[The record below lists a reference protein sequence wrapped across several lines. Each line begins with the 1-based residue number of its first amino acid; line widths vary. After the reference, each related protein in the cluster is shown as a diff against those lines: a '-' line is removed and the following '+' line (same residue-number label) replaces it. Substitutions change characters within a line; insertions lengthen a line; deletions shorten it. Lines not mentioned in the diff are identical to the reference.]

1 MMRRTTYTSKRI
13 IKMLFGILTILL
25 LSTQEIWGQTYS
37 IDLYAQNYAGGSG
50 TKNDPYL
57 ISNDKELAKL
67 ARDVNNGNTSQAF
80 LGKYFKLTADIDLSG
95 GIWMPIGKYYNYG
108 NGNGNNRLFF
118 GKFDGNGHVIK
129 NMHIQWEGTDAWSAW
144 GLFSTLQ
151 GSSSTNL
158 TTVTNLII
166 ENAVVEKK
174 PGFKP
179 YGPGYN
185 VGVVA
190 GEIYGNTELSNIII
204 RGSEIKDNDETYEIN
219 NESKIGGISGNVQTD
234 SKNETFRIFNIAA
247 DTKINMLK
255 NTSVFNNKFHI
266 AQGFGRFSYDMKGGD
281 NIIEPTNIYLFG
293 NGLNIE
299 NTSTNINKGG
309 ITANCQ
315 NENNAKK
322 YTSTW
327 YYTQD
332 VTGGKNLGIKVNAA
346 TFANDFVDKANT
358 LITTKSLEE
367 DKNPWTF
374 TNGAL
379 NMYSKIDVS
388 LVENTY
394 NRNDLQVSYT
404 LTSNQFKDEYTFSW
418 TVEGEAI
425 TPNKGSNGKTIT
437 LPLSNKKRTGVV
449 IITNGNTG
457 SVILK
462 KHFEIKPKYYSIDL
476 YADSYSGGT
485 GTKEDPIII
494 SSDLEL
500 AKLAR
505 DVETWQMKDSKYFKL
520 ANDISLDK
528 GLWMPIGN
536 TKYSWAFFKGK
547 FDGDG
552 HTIDNMHICWKDNSG
567 SWGAWGL
574 FSVLNGQAS
583 DEARVCRITN
593 LIIDNA
599 VVEKEEGYM
608 PVGNGLNIGILAGE
622 LAGGNSEISNIIIR
636 NSKITDNKE
645 TYTTPEIAVGGIVGK
660 AVDGQIYRIYNLSSE
675 ADINMFDHASLK
687 SGNTC
692 LAEGIG
698 YYGVVNNSNSFVILP
713 TNIYVHG
720 KVSTANNR
728 CKVGE
733 VVGNRNVNA
742 ESGETATWY
751 YANKTNSSS
760 SNIATNG
767 TQKSEVDF
775 ATTFAS
781 QNNLYISANNFQ
793 DKLNWSY
800 TSGTGF
806 NFGSTKLT
814 VKRGYNTIITAETIE
829 GNAGNEKYFW
839 YTSSDKKNWTL
850 QNENNAYNDFSI
862 SLEDYDQ
869 FVYALLE
876 DGSSQSGVAKIDARK
891 VDAVMKTNEET
902 NTLYIEITNNIWE
915 NNDKLNVTYSWV
927 KNGKEETVAPT
938 FDKSSLAPTDKLSCH
953 VIVTTKDGV
962 ELLNKWLVYAKSV
975 VYLCPA
981 GVTVTTADGKT
992 ISYNAGDDSNDGL
1005 TPATAVRTW
1014 KGAYSKLTVK
1024 GSWDDNTI
1032 VLMGKSDQS
1041 VTNDGSD
1048 GFPNNNDYYS
1058 SSEKWE
1064 NAKASS
1070 PFFRNTTITG
1080 SWDGVDYKGV
1090 IEMYGGHYRNHSIAI
1105 FGDTRFQY
1113 LAFNRNPN
1121 NTEGDYFD
1129 ILYCQFYN
1137 LEMGE
1142 GIQMTNYQKMY
1153 QGDGTIKGAV
1163 STSFQIFGGFM
1174 DDNRFSPLST
1184 EGNLKKMDD
1193 ALPHGRE
1200 GFKIKIKSGHF
1211 STICVGGRQT
1221 TDNRNG
1227 VMGSPNMPIKC
1238 TIDVDIDRNFND
1250 NHNENNSD
1258 LDVAVV
1264 LAGNH
1269 EGAMVGDVDIIIK
1282 SGKIGRVVNGSL
1294 GARRNT
1300 SNYNAPYNTYMGR
1313 ANILID
1319 PEHSENNNNTDI
1331 NSRVE
1336 ITEIYGGSTGRGFQG
1351 GQWIENPFYGYST
1364 ITIKG
1369 GTFLIPTKCTPEEI
1383 FSGIYGAGAG
1393 GMNGIGDDTN
1403 HTTDERI
1410 PYWTNSSTKS
1420 VMAFGNYYTAKN
1432 NLCMYKCYNA
1442 DTHTYTEVDPRLTNN
1457 KIIIEGGIFGS
1468 ETRKIDGIY
1477 GGGSGYMSKD
1487 LWIADSKPSTYGG
1500 NIYGKAGE
1508 TVTSLTINGGEFYCK
1523 NGIFAGGRGTD
1534 YYYAT
1539 KAYNGNPDDYQELGK
1554 IYGNVELTINGGKF
1568 HCPIFG
1574 GGYGVADA
1582 KLLNS
1587 NNINTLENM
1596 ARLYGSST
1604 VKINGG
1610 TFFEN
1615 IYGGG
1620 DMAVVEK
1627 GTNVIISDRAD
1638 IRADVFAGGNGR
1650 IKRADTDYT
1659 INNNTWHPEKVGKV
1673 LGNTNLTFFGS
1684 TKVAPYIYGDI
1695 YGGGNLAQVEG
1706 DTHINM
1712 YAANFAGEIFGG
1724 GKGRI
1729 TDNNG
1734 KELYTYADVTGN
1746 TFVSLAKDQGVQI
1759 NDKEKEED
1767 NYSINVIWNKKLDST
1782 KENFIEWDT
1791 NKAKFFADGKFLNPH
1806 NIYGGGNL
1814 ACNVTGKAT
1823 LNIQKGMTPF
1833 SLLKTTE
1840 WKVAYDDNNNP
1851 HFSVFGG
1858 GYGLNTTVDNTDV
1871 TVNVEGD
1878 YSVYDAEIEDD
1889 TEQLSKGQTPLRA
1902 KSDMNVFDNSK
1913 GIPNFTIL
1921 AVLGG
1926 GYAGTVDNDAK
1937 VTIDGKTFIHRV
1949 YGGGFGDPKSTSN
1962 NETGKIGGNT
1972 EVYVKG
1978 GNIYGDV
1985 FGGGAGVKPKKDASS
2000 TYTYFTNVAKVYE
2013 TTKVEVSDDAH
2024 VYGNVYG
2031 GGDMANIGSYET
2043 HDNPEAYF
2051 GNKPKSISTFD
2062 QTNGKF
2068 ISYEAT
2074 DYKSFVNIIGG
2085 NIFGEIFAGGKGLK
2099 KAEAPEY
2106 NKVGRINGNTILHIA
2121 NTNEAGMERI
2131 TPMVWNRVYGGCAY
2145 GVVDGNTLVHVEGGM
2160 LGLNIFGGG
2169 YGDIPITNDKTDD
2182 NSGQSTASS
2191 TLEQVLGKKDTKNE
2205 GTYACILGNTKVQID
2220 GGEWLWDR
2228 KADKNGNI
2236 TTWLDVQSDS
2246 EKVCENLDE
2255 FKDIIYAIHN
2265 ANTLGEITNAKAKA
2279 AMSRIINNKDTK
2291 EFFELTDGD
2300 FGSASFS
2307 KNHNIFGGGNRACY
2321 VGYDINGNSTGDGTG
2336 EAIVEINHSPV
2347 TEIIGANGKSLNI
2360 LDFTTLQGLCWYL
2373 AEKNSNN
2380 PQFSV
2385 FGAGYG
2391 ANTKV
2396 RNAKVYAQAGAMIEE
2411 NGTPNKIN
2419 GKYFRYASQEE
2430 DRLKYTNFETN
2441 LYIDYMAVSKE
2452 DKKLYYGSV
2461 DGTSDDADTFRRYYN
2476 TRMAWILGIP
2486 GFTFQEIHG
2495 GGFSGYVKE
2504 DTYVETNNQLTCY
2517 NIYGGGLGAL
2527 PYGTLNETTDK
2538 DNHYDFGSV
2547 GGNSK
2552 VFFKSGNVARNVYGG
2567 GAGIES
2573 IRVSGNNIVSL
2584 DSKTGSIIDFPDMAR
2599 VKGKTEVH
2607 IYGENVGVPPLVIDR
2622 TVIMGNVYGGGDVA
2636 NVGLNTQKATAKK
2649 IDDAESLSPS
2659 NFTSFVNVRGG
2670 TILSK
2675 IFAGGNGRTADV
2687 CGDYTKLGGIYGN
2700 ACVVTGR
2707 PVMTYPYN
2715 EFATGST
2722 TEYTSTSLN
2731 PSEEKYLVNPDA
2743 TVNKD
2748 LMPSIMNSIYGG
2760 GQNGTVYGNTLV
2772 AIKDGALYYN
2782 IFGGGWGDEE
2792 TNTSANITGN
2802 TNLSITGGQAML
2814 TSYWS
2819 TTMRNW
2825 EPATI
2830 VGDKTYSPQYIPATQ
2845 KFKVNHNIYGG
2856 GDKTCV
2862 VGEKDKDGNL
2872 VENSGNTYIKLE
2884 KGLLHDNTQLL
2895 SGVSTTQFFNSNEW
2909 KEIFNKVGSP
2919 HFCVFGGGFGEKTFV
2934 LNDSHIEVA
2943 MEARGSINKGNDII
2957 KGEEHKHFFSDYSMM
2972 DIVGGGF
2979 SGQVNGTTHIYGAG
2993 GASCRRVFGGGFYSS
3008 VKATDINIKAIDCH
3022 DIFGGG
3028 FMGDVEKETKVV
3040 IGSQDSKTSTFG
3052 NDDIYIHGN
3061 VYGGNDVSGAVNIV
3075 LDSNGYFKDNGGTG
3089 TNVNI
3094 YGGHIYGDVYGAGNG
3109 NYLYALDKKGNKKVT
3124 VNEYYPVNPND
3135 SESETIPLVYTVPMR
3150 ETMPSYMAASD
3161 AAKIVNIN
3169 SWRPITNKVN
3179 IDIKGNSTSDI
3190 ITIDGDVYGGGNS
3203 ASVKKVHDYD
3213 SDNQEG
3219 AIKINIGNNVN
3230 IRSVFMGCN
3239 GEALFAKSEDND
3251 FMNKFQKL
3259 NGDVENGKELNLA
3272 DTIDWINDPSNK
3284 GISTIYLSTE
3294 NAQRPLV
3301 YPHLLDL
3308 YFQSVETDIQGQLT
3322 WNGSESGDG
3331 LTNCN
3336 IGTFCCGGNR
3346 GNMSV
3351 YPNSVG
3357 NVVDYT
3363 FPAGLVITN
3372 KIVGG
3377 CNNANYNYKDLV
3389 THEGG
3394 YLLGNTHSEYPF
3406 IKLTIKNK
3414 FEPKE
3419 DNNAYIGGNV
3429 YGGCYQA
3436 GTVRGDISVILQSD
3450 MLEGK
3455 SKEKLDNSNDFLSS
3469 KPQYSALNVYGAGYG
3484 MESYVYGNTDVR
3496 VAEGMKCDTVST
3508 TSDIFNASGVS
3519 ANFVYGGGQQGN
3531 VIGVTNVD
3539 VLNGHIYKSVTGGSY
3554 SGYVWGST
3562 QVKVGY
3568 PIYYKVKD
3576 KQSGIYLLNRSD
3588 KNNKFIDHEGNTE
3601 TGAILSDLASETIKQ
3616 DIKLIAGD
3624 IISQAVYESIIGKQG
3639 LTTEFVKN
3647 DCFEKCISKPASP
3660 LTWNDINIKIGE
3672 AVYGGGYSVAQGTS
3686 VLANDSTVLK
3696 YTDRYNIDKAF
3707 TTENSR
3713 LVDLAE
3719 LPNGTTKGFGG
3730 NTTILVADNSN
3741 PSSTRDHITISH
3753 QEMKSIVLPK
3763 GTDLFGYY
3771 YKDKN
3776 GNYRY
3781 ISLQDH
3787 YFYGGGEEYAKPEE
3801 QGTDKNIYVYDSEG
3815 GIFGDGHQSYAEG
3828 FRSADLT
3835 GYGFAG
3841 TTINKPKI
3849 INTFQRMDILRLE
3862 DNCFNVLGARDYAT
3876 NVTNKTP
3883 YSIARVGE
3891 IQMFAKNIALK
3902 GNKLQ
3907 GKTVNRARN
3916 YMGLANNIHYVGAV
3930 TSNVPF
3936 NEASKEAWR
3945 NDTGEIPA
3953 SGDYA
3958 NKSYLEVKQ
3967 SYIDQYKK
3975 DTDEATFQKRNE
3987 GTAKNMIGIAS
3998 GYALKIQNVQELY
4011 DANKKIV
4018 DKIYYGPIYG
4028 VIEMN
4033 LIDVREDEGGGYVY
4047 ADNVHKRDN
4056 GNNPDFLETTGN
4068 FVFPYD
4074 AKQNRYIVDDCFP
4087 TGFSGLKTND
4097 PDSEIDVHYW
4107 YVTGFNYYYNAHITC
4122 FTYKDAMK
4130 FNNDNSDGLTVL
4142 AGLKP
4147 NQPVTVHS
4155 WKMRSGHPD
4164 NKNDYSCDLEYR
4176 NYLPGKTEGNV
4187 DIDNEDV
4194 AGKYTLRVGGSSSYT
4209 YSNPEASDTED
4220 ANKGFAAVLPMNATG
4235 AFDSNN
4241 YIRQALP
4248 SELNNG
4254 DAKIS
4259 FELSDNVNNTT
4270 TEYFNKH
4277 LSKKCLATL
4286 ILKAPA
4292 YSKYNSEKDNKPIIS
4307 KVATSTFF
4315 TLSATGNY
4323 EKVEN
4328 NTNLSEGKDYY
4339 IKNGI
4344 EGEYAKVNNT
4354 TKIFKKNTDGYAPVN
4369 NIKDVIAG
4377 ENYFCEVPRIYT
4389 YTIYLTI
4396 EYVQGPNINGN
4407 ITVDNCALPG
4417 EMIRLKKNNVTIAAD
4432 QAFSANGYYW
4442 RIGKRKKNADGKWEF
4457 EDNTEWNITKKAAGY
4472 DTYKQGDAKTAEGLF
4487 KNCKYDKT
4495 NDYLDIPAYYFMNG
4509 YGVQLGITM
4518 NGLDKIFTVDMDN
4531 DNEFLIHNYH
4541 RMNPHKE
4548 GLDLHLA
4555 EAIKRAKEEKDV
4567 ATGTTTVPFAEPR
4580 IYISDLS
4587 DLTAF
4592 INFIDTIGADGKAPR
4607 YGANAQ
4613 FVLQK
4618 DLTVPS
4624 DFVCGTG
4631 IFHGIFHGNG
4641 HVIHGLPQDKS
4652 LLAENQGQIYNLGLE
4667 SGNIAAKGSTNGGA
4681 YHCCFEQ
4688 NPSSSPSSSE
4698 ASSSLSD
4705 GVSTPFAPIVYR
4717 MDGSADTHYT
4727 SDDFKYGRV
4736 AYDLNE
4742 YYLRARYSNEA
4753 TNPDDMKALKY
4764 VYDYYANGDYQYA
4777 NRTDAIT
4784 GKNTGIT
4791 YLRTGLDSDLPN
4803 YEQAETRHNQAHD
4816 IDKARVK
4823 AGSSSASS
4831 SSPSSSTPSSS
4842 SPSSA
4847 PSSSSPSS
4855 FDGVSTP
4862 FAYEPLFDANHAAT
4876 TLAASNIMNDFIF
4889 WGQKLQATPESCP
4902 QAIESHQNCYM
4913 TNRVYRTAGYYGDT
4927 KLDAFHYNAYNYL
4940 GGTMT
4945 TYVHQPSI
4953 TAIDF
4958 TCKGDISKATKTI
4971 NGIFYPPVDD
4981 NAKVFSDFSVKNDV
4995 TKNLLVYTNNNV
5007 DIDSDTEAYDVV
5019 NKYLRYNESTRES
5032 LIKGHHVF
5040 TNTEGFTTAFLHLVE
5055 RTADN
5060 KNSEGGICENNNFCA
5075 PLPFTVT
5082 NRAWYVRKPQQYAND
5097 NTGAWEGICLP
5108 FTVHKV
5114 VASINGE
5121 ITHFYG
5127 IPTTDELST
5136 PALNTHTLHHEY
5148 WLRGLTTVGKD
5159 GTDIAATFQRPG
5171 LTSDGLFMPI
5181 AESSGSTSAGSSS
5194 PSAGSGSTSAG
5205 SGSPSLSEGVSYTF
5219 ATPFFID
5226 TYESRLYNKDANPYY
5241 AAPHTYSNYPLLTSE
5256 VPYIVRFPGDGYYE
5270 FDLSSKFYNDILGK
5284 SEPEQTVAFNAYGY
5298 ENMETSYGSITIP
5311 VTKQMATTKD
5321 GYTHCGTFAAKDIKK
5336 DAIYSMNDKGNAF
5349 ISETS
5354 TATSIMPF
5362 RTYMTAKTTKAK
5374 ALSYAPS
5381 MIKIA
5386 ESTGIDK
5393 ITPEIG
5399 VADKDDATGSY
5410 LIVRPINNNKVRIE
5424 SNISTTIY
5432 VYTITGQLYRILDV
5446 IPGNSVY
5453 SGFQQGA
5460 YIFGKAKI
5468 MVQ

>member
-25 LSTQEIWGQTYS
+25 MSTQEIWGQTYS

-108 NGNGNNRLFF
+108 KDNGNNRLFF

-129 NMHIQWEGTDAWSAW
+129 NMRIQWEGTDTWSAW

-151 GSSSTNL
+151 GASSTNL

-166 ENAVVEKK
+166 DSAVVEKK
-174 PGFKP
+174 PEFKP

-204 RGSEIKDNDETYEIN
+204 RGSRITDNDETYEIN
-219 NESKIGGISGNVQTD
+219 NESKIGGISGNIQNDGTY
-234 SKNETFRIFNIAA
+234 RIFNIAA
-247 DTKINMLK
+247 DTQINMLK
-255 NTSVFNNKFHI
+255 NTSVFNNKFCI
-266 AQGFGRFSYDMKGGD
+266 AQGFGRFSYNMNGGG

-293 NGLNIE
+293 NGLNVE
-299 NTSTNINKGG
+299 SSNSETNKNINKGG

-322 YTSTW
+322 YASTW
-327 YYTQD
+327 YYTQNVD
-332 VTGGKNLGIKVNAA
+332 GGKNLGTQKTDAA
-346 TFANDFVDKANT
+346 FKGEFAKIANEF
-358 LITTKSLEE
+358 ITKNNLTEE
-367 DKNPWTF
+367 KTAWYFN
-374 TNGAL
+374 NNNISMNNNL
-379 NMYSKIDVS
+379 DVYV
-388 LVENTY
+388 VENY
-394 NRNDLQVSYT
+394 NRNDYNVSFSIEGISPETDYT
-404 LTSNQFKDEYTFSW
+404 YTW
-418 TVEGEAI
+418 KVDNKEI
-425 TPNKGSNGKTIT
+425 TPAKGGKSIS
-437 LPLSNKKRTGVV
+437 LELSNKKRVGVV
-449 IITNGNTG
+449 TITDSKTQE
-457 SVILK
+457 VIMTK
-462 KHFEIKPKYYSIDL
+462 NFVINPKYYSIDL
-476 YADSYSGGT
+476 YADNYAQGSGSET
-485 GTKEDPIII
+485 DPYII
-494 SSDLEL
+494 SNDLEL
-500 AKLAR
+500 AKLAY
-505 DVETWQMKDSKYFKL
+505 DVNKGTATAGKYFKL
-520 ANDISLDK
+520 SNDINLDK
-528 GLWMPIGN
+528 ALWIPIGSTN
-536 TKYSWAFFKGK
+536 YEEKYFNGK

-552 HTIDNMHICWKDNSG
+552 YSIDNMRILWTDTNNGWST
-567 SWGAWGL
+567 WGL
-574 FSVLNGQAS
+574 FSAIKGTADN
-583 DEARVCRITN
+583 EANFCRITN
-593 LIIDNA
+593 LVMDRALI
-599 VVEKEEGYM
+599 EKEPNTNQTEKSGNVAVLVGEVLTTGY
-608 PVGNGLNIGILAGE
+608 
-622 LAGGNSEISNIIIR
+622 SEVSNIIVR
-636 NSKITDNKE
+636 NSVITDNNESYKRKQFR
-645 TYTTPEIAVGGIVGK
+645 VGGIIGNLE
-660 AVDGQIYRIYNLSSE
+660 DNHITRLFNLSSDVKIKMLSN
-675 ADINMFDHASLK
+675 ARLSDKCYM
-687 SGNTC
+687 
-692 LAEGIG
+692 AEGIG
-698 YYGVVNNSNSFVILP
+698 RYGAPKTSSSYAIPL

-720 KVSTANNR
+720 SIETTINSNNCYVGGVIGNNANN
-728 CKVGE
+728 
-733 VVGNRNVNA
+733 NNIT
-742 ESGETATWY
+742 STSSTWY
-751 YANKTNSSS
+751 YTEAVSVTT
-760 SNIATNG
+760 SNVVNYG
-767 TQKSEVDF
+767 TKQPLSDF
-775 ATTFAS
+775 ANIFAENCNS
-781 QNNLYISANNFQ
+781 YIAEKNIDGKSVWTYIN
-793 DKLNWSY
+793 SI
-800 TSGTGF
+800 GF
-806 NFGSTKLT
+806 KFSFTRLA
-814 VKRGYNTIITAETIE
+814 VKRGFNAEITAETVK
-829 GNAGNEKYFW
+829 GNAANEKYFW
-839 YTSSDKKNWTL
+839 YTSADKKIWEL
-850 QNENNAYNDFSI
+850 QNKDTASNPFT
-862 SLEDYDQ
+862 LPRKDYDQ
-869 FVYALLE
+869 YVYAELA
-876 DGSSQSGVAKIDARK
+876 DGSSRSGIIKIEAVRVEAKLIS
-891 VDAVMKTNEET
+891 NSGE
-902 NTLYIEITNNIWE
+902 NTISVSVTNNIWN
-915 NNDKLNVTYSWV
+915 NNDYLNITYSWV
-927 KNGKEETVAPT
+927 KNDEERPVSTT
-938 FDKSSLAPTDKLSCH
+938 STYDKSKLDKNDKLKCH
-953 VIVTTKDGV
+953 VVVKSQDGIV
-962 ELLNKWLVYAKSV
+962 LLDNWLVYVKSV
-975 VYLCPA
+975 IYICPA
-981 GVTVTTADGKT
+981 GVTVGSTT
-992 ISYNAGDDSNDGL
+992 YNAGDDSNDGL
-1005 TPATAVRTW
+1005 TPATAVKTW
-1014 KGAYSKLTVK
+1014 NGAYSKLAKEGT
-1024 GSWDDNTI
+1024 WDDNII
-1032 VLMGKSDQS
+1032 VLMGMSDYNVTNNSSNGFTS
-1041 VTNDGSD
+1041 VTFNKSAD
-1048 GFPNNNDYYS
+1048 
-1058 SSEKWE
+1058 WE
-1064 NAKASS
+1064 TQKSTS
-1070 PFFRNTTITG
+1070 PFFKNATITG
-1080 SWDGVDYKGV
+1080 SWNDVDYHGVMQMKG
-1090 IEMYGGHYRNHSIAI
+1090 GGNRNESLPIY
-1105 FGDTRFQY
+1105 GDTRFQH
-1113 LAFNRNPN
+1113 LTFKRN
-1121 NTEGDYFD
+1121 EYVSDKYD

-1142 GIQMTNYQKMY
+1142 GIQMINYKDMFDA
-1153 QGDGTIKGAV
+1153 DGTIYGAK
-1163 STSFQIFGGFM
+1163 STSFQIFGGFN
-1174 DDNRFSPLST
+1174 DDARFRNLW
-1184 EGNLKKMDD
+1184 EGDNLKKMDES
-1193 ALPHGRE
+1193 LPHGHE
-1200 GFKIKIKSGHF
+1200 GFSIKIKSGHY

-1221 TDNRNG
+1221 QSNING
-1227 VMGSPNMPIKC
+1227 LMGSPNMPIKC
-1238 TIDVDIDRNFND
+1238 TIDIDIDRDFND
-1250 NHNENNSD
+1250 KHTSGNGDNTPT
-1258 LDVAVV
+1258 LDVAVI

-1282 SGKIGRVVNGSL
+1282 SGNIGRVVNGSL
-1294 GARRNT
+1294 GAKRNV
-1300 SNYNAPYNTYMGR
+1300 NDNNNAPYNTFMGR

-1319 PEHSENNNNTDI
+1319 PAQSENNKQAKDI

-1336 ITEIYGGSTGRGFQG
+1336 ITEIYGGSAGRGFGDNQEV
-1351 GQWIENPFYGYST
+1351 ENPFYGQST

-1369 GTFLIPTKCTPEEI
+1369 GTFLIPKECYQDMI

-1393 GMNGIGDDTN
+1393 GMNGIGDDDN
-1403 HTTDERI
+1403 HTPDTRI
-1410 PYWTNSSTKS
+1410 PYWNDVNTKSVINFGGYATAKDKLCLYHCYNSSTRT
-1420 VMAFGNYYTAKN
+1420 FT
-1432 NLCMYKCYNA
+1432 
-1442 DTHTYTEVDPRLTNN
+1442 DIDPRETSTN
-1457 KIIIEGGIFGS
+1457 IIIEGGIFGS
-1468 ETRKIDGIY
+1468 STKPIDGIY
-1477 GGGSGYMSKD
+1477 AGGSGYMSLD
-1487 LWIADSKPSTYGG
+1487 LWPHKGIPSKVGG

-1508 TVTSLTINGGEFYCK
+1508 TVASMTINGGEFYCK

-1534 YYYAT
+1534 YFYAKKDNNKIYGT
-1539 KAYNGNPDDYQELGK
+1539 PSDYTDLGK
-1554 IYGNVELTINGGKF
+1554 IYGNVELTINGGIF
-1568 HCPIFG
+1568 HCPVFG

-1587 NNINTLENM
+1587 SDINTLNNM

-1620 DMAVVEK
+1620 DMAVVGK
-1627 GTNVIISDRAD
+1627 GTNVIISDSAD

-1650 IKRADTDYT
+1650 TKRADTDYD
-1659 INNNTWHPEKVGKV
+1659 IKDNTWNPELVGKV

-1729 TDNNG
+1729 TDDKG
-1734 KELYTYADVTGN
+1734 YAIADEGLYTYANVTGN

-1767 NYSINVIWNKKLDST
+1767 NFSINVIWNRKLDST
-1782 KENFIEWDT
+1782 KKNFIEWNT
-1791 NKAKFFADGKFLNPH
+1791 NKAEFFANGKFLNPH

-1814 ACNVTGKAT
+1814 ACEVTGKAT

-1858 GYGLNTTVDNTDV
+1858 GYGLNTTVGNTDV

-1902 KSDMNVFDNSK
+1902 KGEMNVFDNSK

-1949 YGGGFGDPKSTSN
+1949 YGGGFGDPTSTSN
-1962 NETGKIGGNT
+1962 NNTGKIGGNT

-1985 FGGGAGVKPKKDASS
+1985 FGGGAGVKPKND
-2000 TYTYFTNVAKVYE
+2000 TYFTDVAKVE
-2013 TTKVEVSDDAH
+2013 GTTKVEISDDAH
-2024 VYGNVYG
+2024 VFGNVYG

-2043 HDNPEAYF
+2043 HADPKTYY

-2062 QTNGKF
+2062 QTNGNF
-2068 ISYEAT
+2068 ISYKAT

-2085 NIFGEIFAGGKGLK
+2085 NIFGKIFAGGKGLK

-2220 GGEWLWDR
+2220 GGAWLWDR

-2236 TTWLDVQSDS
+2236 TTWLDVQTDN

-2291 EFFELTDGD
+2291 EFFEMTDGD
-2300 FGSASFS
+2300 FGSARFA

-2321 VGYDINGNSTGDGTG
+2321 VGYGIDGNSTGDGTG

-2347 TEIIGANGKSLNI
+2347 TEIIGANGKLLDI

-2396 RNAKVYAQAGAMIEE
+2396 RKATVYAQTGAMIEL
-2411 NGTPNKIN
+2411 NGTPNKID
-2419 GKYFRYASQEE
+2419 GKSFRYASQEE

-2495 GGFSGYVKE
+2495 GGFSGYVE
-2504 DTYVETNNQLTCY
+2504 DSTYVEANNQLACY

-2552 VFFKSGNVARNVYGG
+2552 VFIKSGNVAKNVYGG

-2573 IRVSGNNIVSL
+2573 IRVSGDNIVSL

-2607 IYGENVGVPPLVIDR
+2607 VYGENVGVPPLVIDR

-2636 NVGLNTQKATAKK
+2636 NVGLDSQKATAEK
-2649 IDDAESLSPS
+2649 IDVAKSLTPS

-2675 IFAGGNGRTADV
+2675 IFAGGKGRTADV

-2715 EFATGST
+2715 KFAKGST
-2722 TEYTSTSLN
+2722 TEYTSTSLD
-2731 PSEEKYLVNPDA
+2731 PSEQQYLDNPDA

-2748 LMPSIMNSIYGG
+2748 LMPNIMNSVYGG
-2760 GQNGTVYGNTLV
+2760 GQNGTIYGNTLV

-2782 IFGGGWGDEE
+2782 VFGGGWGDEE

-2862 VGEKDKDGNL
+2862 VGERDKDGNL
-2872 VENSGNTYIKLE
+2872 VANSGNTYIKLE

-2895 SGVSTTQFFNSNEW
+2895 SGVSTTQFFSSNEW

-2934 LNDSHIEVA
+2934 LSDSHIEVA

-2957 KGEEHKHFFSDYSMM
+2957 KGEEYKHFFSDYSMM

-2979 SGQVNGTTHIYGAG
+2979 SGQVNGTTHINGAG

-3008 VKATDINIKAIDCH
+3008 VKATDINIKAIDCQ

-3061 VYGGNDVSGAVNIV
+3061 IYGGNDVSGAINIV

-3203 ASVKKVHDYD
+3203 ASVQK
-3213 SDNQEG
+3213 SDNQVG

-3322 WNGSESGDG
+3322 WNGTESGDG
-3331 LTNCN
+3331 LTNCT

-3346 GNMSV
+3346 GNMNI
-3351 YPNSVG
+3351 YPNAKG
-3357 NVVDYT
+3357 NVINYI
-3363 FPAGLVITN
+3363 FPEGLTITD

-3406 IKLTIKNK
+3406 IKLTIKNQFK
-3414 FEPKE
+3414 PKE

-3436 GTVRGDISVILQSD
+3436 GTVRGDIVIDFQSD
-3450 MLEGK
+3450 MLGGK

-3469 KPQYSALNVYGAGYG
+3469 KPQYSALNVYGGGYG
-3484 MESYVYGNTDVR
+3484 MESYVYGNTDII
-3496 VAEGMKCDTVST
+3496 VAKGLKCSAPST
-3508 TSDIFNASGVS
+3508 SSSGEFNASGVS

-3539 VLNGHIYKSVTGGSY
+3539 VLNGHIYKAVTGGSY

-3576 KQSGIYLLNRSD
+3576 KQSGIYLLDRTD
-3588 KNNKFIDHEGNTE
+3588 KSNKYIDHEGNTE

-3639 LTTEFVKN
+3639 LTAEFVKT
-3647 DCFEKCISKPASP
+3647 DCFEKCVSSPASP
-3660 LTWNDINIKIGE
+3660 LTWDDINIQIGE
-3672 AVYGGGYSVAQGTS
+3672 AIYGGGYSVAQGTS

-3730 NTTILVADNSN
+3730 NTTILVADNSA

-3753 QEMKSIVLPK
+3753 QEMKSIVLPN

-3771 YKDKN
+3771 YKDKK

-3787 YFYGGGEEYAKPEE
+3787 YFYGDGEEYAKPEE

-3841 TTINKPKI
+3841 TTINNPKI

-3891 IQMFAKNIALK
+3891 IQMFAKNIALD

-3907 GKTVNRARN
+3907 DKSVKRARN

-3945 NDTGEIPA
+3945 NDTGEVPA

-3975 DTDEATFQKRNE
+3975 DQDEATFQKRNE

-4056 GNNPDFLETTGN
+4056 GNTPDFLETTGN

-4074 AKQNRYIVDDCFP
+4074 TKQNRYIVDDCFP
-4087 TGFSGLKTND
+4087 TGFYDPKTND

-4107 YVTGFNYYYNAHITC
+4107 YVTGFNYYYNAHITG

-4130 FNNDNSDGLTVL
+4130 FNNDNRDGLTVL

-4147 NQPVTVHS
+4147 NQPVTIHS
-4155 WKMRSGHPD
+4155 WKMRSGHPKD
-4164 NKNDYSCDLEYR
+4164 TNEYSCDLEYR
-4176 NYLPGKTEGNV
+4176 NYLPAKTEGNV
-4187 DIDNEDV
+4187 DIDNKDV
-4194 AGKYTLRVGGSSSYT
+4194 AGGYTLRVGGSSSYT
-4209 YSNPEASDTED
+4209 YSDPNAANIDA
-4220 ANKGFAAVLPMNATG
+4220 ANKGFAAVLPMNATS
-4235 AFDSNN
+4235 AFDSKN
-4241 YIRQALP
+4241 YIRQTLP

-4292 YSKYNSEKDNKPIIS
+4292 YSVYNSETDNKPIIS

-4344 EGEYAKVNNT
+4344 EGEYAKVNTT
-4354 TKIFKKNTDGYAPVN
+4354 TKIFKKNADGYAPV

-4377 ENYFCEVPRIYT
+4377 DNYFCEVPRVYT

-4457 EDNTEWNITKKAAGY
+4457 EDKTEWNTTNKATGY

-4555 EAIKRAKEEKDV
+4555 EAIKRAKKEKDA

-4592 INFIDTIGADGKAPR
+4592 INFIDAIGADGKVPR

-4631 IFHGIFHGNG
+4631 IFQGIFHGNG

-4742 YYLRARYSNEA
+4742 YYLRARYSNDA
-4753 TNPDDMKALKY
+4753 TKPDDMKALKY

-4791 YLRTGLDSDLPN
+4791 FLRTGLDSDLPN

-4823 AGSSSASS
+4823 
-4831 SSPSSSTPSSS
+4831 
-4842 SPSSA
+4842 
-4847 PSSSSPSS
+4847 
-4855 FDGVSTP
+4855 V
-4862 FAYEPLFDANHAAT
+4862 AYEPLFDDNHAAT

-4940 GGTMT
+4940 GGIMT

-4958 TCKGDISKATKTI
+4958 TCKGDISKSTGKI

-4981 NAKVFSDFSVKNDV
+4981 NAKVFSDFSVKDDV

-5007 DIDSDTEAYDVV
+5007 DINSDTEAYDVV
-5019 NKYLRYNESTRES
+5019 NKNLSYNESTRES

-5108 FTVHKV
+5108 FTIHKV

-5127 IPTTDELST
+5127 TPTADELST
-5136 PALNTHTLHHEY
+5136 PSRNTHTLHHEY
-5148 WLRGLTTVGKD
+5148 WLRGLTTVDKN

-5181 AESSGSTSAGSSS
+5181 AESSGSPSAGSGS

-5241 AAPHTYSNYPLLTSE
+5241 ATPHTYSNYPLLTSE
-5256 VPYIVRFPGDGYYE
+5256 VPYIVRFPGEGYYE

-5298 ENMETSYGSITIP
+5298 ENKETSYGSITIP

-5349 ISETS
+5349 ISEAS
-5354 TATSIMPF
+5354 TATSVMPF

-5374 ALSYAPS
+5374 AMSYAPY

-5393 ITPEIG
+5393 IIPEIG
-5399 VADKDDATGSY
+5399 VADKDEATGSY
-5410 LIVRPINNNKVRIE
+5410 LIVRPLTNNKVRIE

-5460 YIFGKAKI
+5460 YIFGKTKI